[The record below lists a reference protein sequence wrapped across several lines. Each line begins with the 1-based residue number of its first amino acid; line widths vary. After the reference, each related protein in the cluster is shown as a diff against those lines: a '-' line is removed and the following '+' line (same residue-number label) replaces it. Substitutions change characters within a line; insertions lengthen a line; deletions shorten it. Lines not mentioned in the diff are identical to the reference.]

1 MSHSSIF
8 SSALNRVL
16 LRRPLSL
23 PALQCLNSTLAG
35 NPTAN
40 STPTTDV
47 QKWHR
52 ELRKKWIPRRREGIA
67 RAVFDAINNPGRENR
82 PRPKDLLRLLHGL
95 GVATA
100 VRESVPGKTDLTH
113 CDPLALTWERKQ
125 QLRRKVISRHSAGL
139 NLKGIAERF
148 IYHFYYAGQ
157 TGPPKASLPDVQR
170 LHMDRLGAVFSPEV
184 LAYLEA
190 QGYKPEDVMAWVW
203 ILTARDGVLAVLRL
217 DTWVKVDAIKIEQEV
232 REQVEK
238 VRGEKLVKDWRKR
251 VEEWREREEKESD
264 PWGWN
269 TAMDFFGLKKQ
280 DPEVEVADSDTL
292 IASPTA
298 PSMTSDF
305 DTSPTTSDPDTS
317 PVLAAPRIPSFLL
330 LFILRLPNLPS
341 TTLRILLPYIA
352 ATLPLTPFHTGDTKT
367 PLVLLIRL
375 LRHARA
381 VYPSALP
388 HIATLITTHLHP
400 ASCPP
405 TLSPRLTATYNR
417 LLSLFSHPV
426 LDRPFKSLPL
436 QQRSQF
442 LLLRKMAS
450 LGVPITREGYRAL
463 TSVQLAHRK
472 TATEASLARSLAST
486 WPPWPIARDGHAA
499 SAAAVLLP
507 LSRAAQVLRQ
517 MLEAGYAW
525 QGWET
530 EAAVLAGTDTDASPT
545 IQTRTFY
552 HDRRSSA
559 AASPC
564 ALWAV
569 RVRATRTVEEA
580 WCVFLAATEARE
592 LAPEV
597 WEEMFAKVLSAAK
610 GRALRDTHRKRLERI
625 QKAWQNADKGAGRL
639 KIGRAL
645 QRWDQAQRLLVAR
658 EKHVLPGDAKEV
670 AVAPISPSDGVYVDL
685 PVPGVEEMFAMMR
698 RVGGGGSRI
707 EVEPR
712 LVAMLVKAAESV
724 EAGEWVMKEWS
735 KEKWRRMVKG
745 AAPSEY
751 VNTVLVDFRPFKKRH
766 FHANPL
772 ILTAYLHLLFS
783 HSDSSTDHS
792 AFAVRLLLGHAP
804 PYPPAWNTVIAG
816 LSTSLSSQHL
826 PRHAKRSRATLV
838 WRLYKA
844 MTKLAS
850 ADAETLRVLCV
861 TAERSLSLH
870 DDASVFW
877 DGCSPVDQVQ
887 RIFSRTLELD
897 PELPPLLLPEPA
909 TLHAYVRV
917 LGFTARHDEILN
929 LLRWMCRDEAGVDVD
944 APMTRR
950 VLVAAR
956 VFLEDGK
963 TEEAKQI
970 VDRWIGNENTA
981 WPSEDEV
988 EEYCILGGLR

>member
-16 LRRPLSL
+16 LQRPLSL
-23 PALQCLNSTLAG
+23 PVLRCLNSILAG
-35 NPTAN
+35 NSTVVN
-40 STPTTDV
+40 STLTPDA
-47 QKWHR
+47 QKRYR

-67 RAVFDAINNPGRENR
+67 RAVLGTTNPPGQENHP
-82 PRPKDLLRLLHGL
+82 PRDLLCLLHGL

-100 VRESVPGKTDLTH
+100 VREFVPGKTDLTH
-113 CDPLALTWERKQ
+113 FDPLAPTWERKQ
-125 QLRRKVISRHSAGL
+125 QLRRKVIGRHSAGL
-139 NLKGIAERF
+139 GLKGIAERF
-148 IYHFYYAGQ
+148 IYQFYYAAQ
-157 TGPPKASLPDVQR
+157 PGPPRASLPNVQK
-170 LHMDRLGAVFSPEV
+170 LHVDQLGAVFSPKV
-184 LAYLEA
+184 LAYLRA
-190 QGYKPEDVMAWVW
+190 QRYKPEDVMAWVW

-217 DTWVKVDAIKIEQEV
+217 DTWVKVNAIKIEQEM
-232 REQVEK
+232 REQGEK
-238 VRGEKLVKDWRKR
+238 VKGEKLAQDWRKR
-251 VEEWREREEKESD
+251 VEEWREREERESD

-269 TAMDFFGLKKQ
+269 TAMDFFGLRKQ
-280 DPEVEVADSDTL
+280 DAGVEAVDSDTPIVSL
-292 IASPTA
+292 TAS
-298 PSMTSDF
+298 SMTSDL
-305 DTSPTTSDPDTS
+305 DTSPTTSDSDTP
-317 PVLAAPRIPSFLL
+317 PVPATPRIPSFLL

-352 ATLPLTPFHTGDTKT
+352 TALAPIPFPAGDTKT

-388 HIATLITTHLHP
+388 YIATLITTHLHP
-400 ASCPP
+400 ASYLP

-417 LLSLFSHPV
+417 LLSLFSYPV
-426 LDRPFKSLPL
+426 LDRPFKSLHL

-450 LGVPITREGYRAL
+450 LDVPITREGYRAL

-472 TATEASLARSLAST
+472 TAAEESLARSLAST
-486 WPPWPIARDGHAA
+486 WPPWPTARDGHAA

-517 MLEAGYAW
+517 MLEAGYVW

-545 IQTRTFY
+545 IQTRSFY
-552 HDRRSSA
+552 HGRRSSA
-559 AASPC
+559 AAKPC

-597 WEEMFAKVLSAAK
+597 WEEMFAKVLAAAK
-610 GRALRDTHRKRLERI
+610 GRALRDKHRKRLENI
-625 QKAWQNADKGAGRL
+625 QEAWQNADEGAGRL

-645 QRWDQAQRLLVAR
+645 QKWDQAQMLLVAR

-698 RVGGGGSRI
+698 RVGGGGSRV

-745 AAPSEY
+745 K
-751 VNTVLVDFRPFKKRH
+751 FK
-766 FHANPL
+766 
-772 ILTAYLHLLFS
+772 T
-783 HSDSSTDHS
+783 
-792 AFAVRLLLGHAP
+792 
-804 PYPPAWNTVIAG
+804 
-816 LSTSLSSQHL
+816 
-826 PRHAKRSRATLV
+826 
-838 WRLYKA
+838 
-844 MTKLAS
+844 
-850 ADAETLRVLCV
+850 
-861 TAERSLSLH
+861 
-870 DDASVFW
+870 
-877 DGCSPVDQVQ
+877 
-887 RIFSRTLELD
+887 
-897 PELPPLLLPEPA
+897 
-909 TLHAYVRV
+909 
-917 LGFTARHDEILN
+917 
-929 LLRWMCRDEAGVDVD
+929 
-944 APMTRR
+944 
-950 VLVAAR
+950 
-956 VFLEDGK
+956 
-963 TEEAKQI
+963 
-970 VDRWIGNENTA
+970 
-981 WPSEDEV
+981 
-988 EEYCILGGLR
+988 